1 MRGCE
6 ARADGTEPQDGEWW
20 IHLEDGW
27 MEPEVHDQ
35 KFDTA
40 EAKYKY
46 DKTLRSWAGH
56 HRDVDWETNA

>member
-1 MRGCE
+1 MHSYHCISFRYARCTTRGCE

-35 KFDTA
+35 KKML
-40 EAKYKY
+40 AK
-46 DKTLRSWAGH
+46 RVSS
-56 HRDVDWETNA
+56 N